1 MVVNLAT
8 NVADPVERL
17 EAIKASTTA
26 AKEGFKAVPADA
38 LQDFSQLAPYA
49 LSAMASRMLARSGIA
64 DQMNPAVNLTISNVP
79 GPRQPRYFGSAR
91 LKHTYPVSII
101 SDGMGL
107 NITCASYV
115 DSLDFGLTTCR
126 EMIPD
131 LWSLTDGFHD
141 ALDELSAATK

>member
-1 MVVNLAT
+1 
-8 NVADPVERL
+8 VADPVERL
-17 EAIKASTTA
+17 EAIRLSTTA
-26 AKEGFKAVPADA
+26 AKEEFKAVPADA

-79 GPRQPRYFGSAR
+79 GPRQPLYFGGAR

-101 SDGMGL
+101 TDGMGL

-115 DSLDFGLTTCR
+115 DTLDFGLTTCR